1 MVWVIWMH
9 AVESYL
15 KQEDGIMKAARFD
28 SVDSSPQRQAGKA
41 GNRRALLGRAGWYI
55 LAAGLCVLGSYVS
68 AAETAGDPA
77 RTDDVTPAIAQARQ
91 EMEPIRPGD
100 VAAARQ
106 RLMLAL
112 DRLQARLNRDKQQG
126 DNWRKYLRLD
136 ELATELKKPAPPA
149 LETLEAV
156 HAKFAAGHEGL
167 KLACFVE
174 VRRAL
179 RQFIV
184 RSRAVDD
191 ASLPEKLGQALDE
204 LPGLLQDYRESHD
217 PAVAA
222 RIQAV
227 MEWLD
232 LMDRGRQ
239 VLAAVERQFGQS
251 NLFVEVSADFLA
263 KGFTAPVDTTEP
275 VREIILGTDVRG
287 TGHIVGRRTLRLLPA
302 SDRAELA
309 IEVTGSIAADTVG
322 YNGPARIYSQ
332 GDTPFTA
339 RKVVRISADG
349 VEILPADADAR
360 TRTKIK
366 DVDVTCRSNCVEKI
380 AWKRT
385 FKQKP
390 LAELEASRRAELRL
404 NRRIDGEA
412 DERLDELRTAFAERF
427 RRPLLDRDLFPET
440 LAFRTDE
447 RALQVEARRSG
458 PFALAAEADPPA
470 SPGGDVAVRLHQTF
484 FNNMAEGA
492 LAGMFLREERLRE
505 IITRLLGQLPPE
517 LEAEDSEP
525 WAVRFPPARPITVQF
540 DDGRA
545 VVQFRGEAY
554 EKGDRTYTGM
564 DVTAAYHVERRDG
577 GLVLV
582 RDAEPTAFPP
592 NFDPEKDRL
601 SVRQQTLRRLLERR
615 FGKIFRPEIA
625 LDPIPVE
632 GEWAA
637 AGPLTV
643 ASIQLD
649 DGWLTIS
656 LRAIPSDAGATP

>member
-1 MVWVIWMH
+1 
-9 AVESYL
+9 AS
-15 KQEDGIMKAARFD
+15 D
-28 SVDSSPQRQAGKA
+28 
-41 GNRRALLGRAGWYI
+41 
-55 LAAGLCVLGSYVS
+55 VS
-68 AAETAGDPA
+68 AAK
-77 RTDDVTPAIAQARQ
+77 
-91 EMEPIRPGD
+91 
-100 VAAARQ
+100 Q
-106 RLMLAL
+106 RLIEAV
-112 DRLQARLNRDKQQG
+112 DRLQARLDRDKGQG

-136 ELATELKKPAPPA
+136 ELAAELKKPAGPS
-149 LETLEAV
+149 LETLGAV
-156 HAKFAAGHEGL
+156 YAKFAAGHEGL

-204 LPGLLQDYRESHD
+204 LPPLIQAYRESHD
-217 PAVAA
+217 PAVAG

-227 MEWLD
+227 LEWLD

-239 VLAAVERQFGQS
+239 VVATVEREFGQS
-251 NLFVEVSADFLA
+251 NLFVEVSADLLA
-263 KGFTAPVDTTEP
+263 KGFTKPVDTTEP

-339 RKVVRISADG
+339 RKVVRISAAG

-360 TRTKIK
+360 TRTKIQ
-366 DVDVTCRSNCVEKI
+366 DVDVTCRGNCVEKI

-390 LAELEASRRAELRL
+390 AAEWEASRRAEFRL
-404 NRRIDGEA
+404 NRRIDREA
-412 DERLDELRTAFAERF
+412 DERLNELRTAFEERF
-427 RRPLLDRDLFPET
+427 RRPLLDRDLFPEV
-440 LAFRTDE
+440 LDFRTDE
-447 RALQVEARRSG
+447 QALRVEARRGG
-458 PFALAAEADPPA
+458 PFALAAAGEPPA
-470 SPGGDVAVRLHQTF
+470 PPAGDLTVRLHQTF

-492 LAGMFLREERLRE
+492 LAGMFLREERFRE
-505 IITRLLGQLPPE
+505 IVTDLLGRLPPE
-517 LEAEDSEP
+517 LESEDSEP
-525 WAVRFPPARPITVQF
+525 WAVQFPPARPITVRF

-554 EKGDRTYTGM
+554 EKGDRRYAAM
-564 DVTAAYHVERRDG
+564 DVTAAYRLERRDAG
-577 GLVLV
+577 FVLL
-582 RDAEPTAFPP
+582 REAEPTAFPP
-592 NFDPEKDRL
+592 DFDPQKDHL
-601 SVRQQTLRRLLERR
+601 SVSQQTLRRLLERR

-625 LDPIPVE
+625 LEPVE
-632 GEWAA
+632 LEGDWAA

-643 ASIQLD
+643 ASIQMD
-649 DGWLTIS
+649 DGWLAIG
-656 LRAIPSDAGATP
+656 LRAAPSDAVAMP

>member
-1 MVWVIWMH
+1 
-9 AVESYL
+9 
-15 KQEDGIMKAARFD
+15 MKEVRFD
-28 SVDSSPQRQAGKA
+28 SADTCPRKVT
-41 GNRRALLGRAGWYI
+41 GRAGKRRYI
-55 LAAGLCVLGSYVS
+55 LLGGAGWCILAVGICALGTRAVADES
-68 AAETAGDPA
+68 AVVPA
-77 RTDDVTPAIAQARQ
+77 VADGLTEAIAQARQ
-91 EMEPIRPGD
+91 EIEPIRPDD
-100 VAAARQ
+100 VSAARQ
-106 RLMLAL
+106 RLLEAL
-112 DRLQARLNRDKQQG
+112 DRLQLRLNRDKEQG

-136 ELATELKKPAPPA
+136 ELAAELEKPAAPA

-167 KLACFVE
+167 NLACFVE

-179 RQFIV
+179 RRFIV
-184 RSRAVDD
+184 RTRAVGD

-204 LPGLLQDYRESHD
+204 LPGLLQAYRESHD

-222 RIQAV
+222 RVQAV

-232 LMDRGRQ
+232 LMDRGRR
-239 VLAAVERQFGQS
+239 VVTALEREFGQS
-251 NLFVEVSADFLA
+251 NLYVEVSADFLA
-263 KGFTAPVDTTEP
+263 KAFTEPVDTTEP

-309 IEVTGSIAADTVG
+309 IEVTGSITADTVG
-322 YNGPARIYSQ
+322 YNGPARIYSR

-339 RKVVRISADG
+339 RKTVRISAEG
-349 VEILPADADAR
+349 VEILPAESDAR
-360 TRTKIK
+360 TRTKIT
-366 DVDVTCRSNCVEKI
+366 DVDVTCRSDCVEKI

-412 DERLDELRTAFAERF
+412 DDRLNELRTAFAERF
-427 RRPLLDRDLFPET
+427 RQPLLDRNLFPET
-440 LAFRTDE
+440 LVFRTDE
-447 RALQVEARRSG
+447 TALHVETRRSG
-458 PFALAAEADPPA
+458 PFALAAEAGPPA
-470 SPGGDVAVRLHQTF
+470 SPGGDIAVRLHQTF

-492 LAGMFLREERLRE
+492 LGGMFLREERLRE
-505 IITRLLGQLPPE
+505 IITRLLGNLPPE

-525 WAVRFPPARPITVQF
+525 WAVRFPSARPITIQF

-545 VVQFRGEAY
+545 IVQFRGEAY

-564 DVTAAYHVERRDG
+564 DVTAAYHVEQRDG
-577 GLVLV
+577 NFVLV
-582 RDAEPTAFPP
+582 RDGEPTAFPP
-592 NFDPEKDRL
+592 NFDPQKDRL

-625 LDPIPVE
+625 LEPMALE
-632 GEWAA
+632 GPWAA
-637 AGPLTV
+637 AGPLAV

-656 LRAIPSDAGATP
+656 LRTVPSDAVATR

>member
-1 MVWVIWMH
+1 
-9 AVESYL
+9 
-15 KQEDGIMKAARFD
+15 MKAARCD
-28 SVDSSPQRQAGKA
+28 S
-41 GNRRALLGRAGWYI
+41 LGRAFRTGLGGSRLVLRLRRWAFPRI
-55 LAAGLCVLGSYVS
+55 LAVGIGIGLLAAIAG
-68 AAETAGDPA
+68 AAETGGSLAPA
-77 RTDDVTPAIAQARQ
+77 DRWIDAVAQARQ
-91 EMEPIRPGD
+91 EIEPIRMGD
-100 VAAARQ
+100 VAAAKQ
-106 RLMLAL
+106 RLIASV
-112 DRLQARLNRDKQQG
+112 DRLQNRLDRDKEQG
-126 DNWRKYLRLD
+126 ENWRKYLRLND
-136 ELATELKKPAPPA
+136 LVGELRKPGGPA
-149 LETLEAV
+149 LEVLEAV

-167 KLACFVE
+167 KLACFAE

-184 RSRAVDD
+184 RSRALDD
-191 ASLPEKLGQALDE
+191 VSLAEKLGQALDE
-204 LPGLLQDYRESHD
+204 LAGLIPTYRETHD
-217 PAVAA
+217 PAVAG

-227 MEWLD
+227 LEWLD
-232 LMDRGRQ
+232 LMDRGKQ
-239 VLAAVERQFGQS
+239 VGAAVMEEFGQS

-263 KGFTAPVDTTEP
+263 KGFTLPVDTTEP

-287 TGHIVGRRTLRLLPA
+287 TGHIVGERTLRLLPA

-309 IEVTGSIAADTVG
+309 IVVTGSITADTIG

-339 RKVVRISADG
+339 RKVVRVSAAG
-349 VEILPADADAR
+349 IEVLAADADAR

-366 DVDVTCRSNCVEKI
+366 DVDVTCRSRCVENI

-412 DERLDELRTAFAERF
+412 GERLAELREAFDERF
-427 RRPLLDRDLFPET
+427 RRPLLDRDLFPEV
-440 LAFRTDE
+440 LDFRTDE
-447 RALQVEARRSG
+447 ETLHVEARRGG
-458 PFALAAEADPPA
+458 PFSPAAEGHPPA
-470 SPGGDVAVRLHQTF
+470 SPGGDIAVRLHQTF

-492 LAGMFLREERLRE
+492 LAGLFLREERLRE
-505 IITRLLGQLPPE
+505 IITNLLGKLPPE
-517 LEAEDSEP
+517 LEAEDAEP
-525 WAVRFPPARPITVQF
+525 WAVRFPAARPITVQF

-564 DVTAAYHVERRDG
+564 DVTAAYRVERREG
-577 GLVLV
+577 GFVLV
-582 RDAEPTAFPP
+582 REGEVTAFPP
-592 NFDPEKDRL
+592 NFDPQKDRL

-625 LDPIPVE
+625 LETIPLE
-632 GEWAA
+632 GDWAA

-643 ASIQLD
+643 ASIQMD
-649 DGWLTIS
+649 DGWLAIS
-656 LRAIPSDAGATP
+656 LRAGPAETR